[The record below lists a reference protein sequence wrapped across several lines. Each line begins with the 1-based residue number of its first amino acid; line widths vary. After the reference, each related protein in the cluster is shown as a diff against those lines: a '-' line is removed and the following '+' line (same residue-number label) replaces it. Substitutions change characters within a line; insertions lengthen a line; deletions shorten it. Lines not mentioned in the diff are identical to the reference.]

1 MDLPQG
7 LVERRILGIVLDRL
21 TDEPVILLEGPRA
34 VGKSTALR
42 TLAEHLN
49 GELLDLDDLAT
60 RDATLTDPT
69 TMIASSG
76 LTCIDE
82 YQHAP
87 AVLDAIKAQLNRST
101 RPGQFILTGSARHE
115 SLPVAAQA
123 LTGRLHRMA
132 IYPLAQ
138 SELEGTA
145 PDLLAR
151 LFAEPDVAA
160 AGRLSSTNREDYIA
174 RLTRGGFPLALA
186 RHTEPAR
193 NRWFDN
199 YIRLTLERDV
209 RELSKVR
216 QARALPALLQRLA
229 GQTAQVLNA
238 TAAANDVGIDP
249 HTARDYIRLLESVFL
264 IYLLPAWG
272 TTLTSRSANAPKL
285 HVLDSGVAGRLL
297 RLTPDKLA
305 RRDATSLTEFGHL
318 LETFVVGELLKEASW
333 MDGIAG
339 AGHWRT
345 YDGHEVDLVV
355 ERDDGAVVAFEIKA
369 AGRVPGSEFRGLRK
383 LRDTLGDAFI
393 AGVVLY
399 TGERAYTHEDRLHTV
414 PIDRLWSA
422 P

>member
-1 MDLPQG
+1 M
-7 LVERRILGIVLDRL
+7 VVDRL
-21 TDEPVILLEGPRA
+21 AEEPVILLEGPRA
-34 VGKSTALR
+34 VGKSTVLR
-42 TLAEHLN
+42 TLADQLG

-60 RDATLTDPT
+60 RDAVLTDPA
-69 TMIASSG
+69 TMIAATG
-76 LTCIDE
+76 MTCVDE

-87 AVLDAIKAQLNRST
+87 TVLDAIKARLNRST
-101 RPGQFILTGSARHE
+101 RPGQYILTGSARHE
-115 SLPVAAQA
+115 SLPIATQA
-123 LTGRLHRMA
+123 LTGRLHRVA
-132 IYPLAQ
+132 LSPLAQ

-151 LFAEPDVAA
+151 LFTEPGSAVAGSA
-160 AGRLSSTNREDYIA
+160 SRTTRDDYID

-186 RHTEPAR
+186 RRTESAR
-193 NRWFDN
+193 HRWFDD
-199 YIRLTLERDV
+199 YVRLTLERDV

-216 QARALPALLQRLA
+216 QARALPALVQRLA

-264 IYLLPAWG
+264 IHLLPAWG

-285 HVLDSGVAGRLL
+285 HVVDSGIAARLL

-305 RRDATSLTEFGHL
+305 RRDATSLTELGHL
-318 LETFVVGELLKEASW
+318 LETFVVGELLKEVSW
-333 MDGIAG
+333 MDRIAG
-339 AGHWRT
+339 VGHWRT
-345 YDGHEVDLVV
+345 YDGHEVDLIV

-369 AGRVPGSEFRGLRK
+369 AGRVPGSDFRGLRK
-383 LRDTLGDAFI
+383 LRDTLGDAFV

-399 TGERAYTHEDRLHTV
+399 TGERSYTHEDRLHTIPV
-414 PIDRLWSA
+414 DRIWST

>member
-34 VGKSTALR
+34 VGKSTVLRAL
-42 TLAEHLN
+42 AGHLH

-69 TMIASSG
+69 TMIASRG

-151 LFAEPDVAA
+151 LFAEPGVATT
-160 AGRLSSTNREDYIA
+160 GRLSSTNREDYIA

-193 NRWFDN
+193 NR
-199 YIRLTLERDV
+199 
-209 RELSKVR
+209 S
-216 QARALPALLQRLA
+216 
-229 GQTAQVLNA
+229 
-238 TAAANDVGIDP
+238 
-249 HTARDYIRLLESVFL
+249 S
-264 IYLLPAWG
+264 G
-272 TTLTSRSANAPKL
+272 TSA
-285 HVLDSGVAGRLL
+285 S
-297 RLTPDKLA
+297 
-305 RRDATSLTEFGHL
+305 
-318 LETFVVGELLKEASW
+318 
-333 MDGIAG
+333 
-339 AGHWRT
+339 
-345 YDGHEVDLVV
+345 
-355 ERDDGAVVAFEIKA
+355 
-369 AGRVPGSEFRGLRK
+369 
-383 LRDTLGDAFI
+383 
-393 AGVVLY
+393 
-399 TGERAYTHEDRLHTV
+399 
-414 PIDRLWSA
+414 
-422 P
+422 